1 MMNVTRGE
9 KIFPCVKSLTFDI
22 YVPSFPNFNIVIFI
36 DLYTVY
42 INIDRDV
49 YQRQYKSSLNVYQDS
64 VKFNKK
70 TISKKTATLY
80 VPEKP
85 KELSKYMGLYNRETG
100 EKYELS
106 DDGAIINEKLA
117 KLLDAKVG
125 DEIVMRDS
133 ENNPYKIKVDHITA
147 VSYTHLCNY
156 RIILLFLY
164 I

>member
-1 MMNVTRGE
+1 M
-9 KIFPCVKSLTFDI
+9 
-22 YVPSFPNFNIVIFI
+22 
-36 DLYTVY
+36 
-42 INIDRDV
+42 
-49 YQRQYKSSLNVYQDS
+49 
-64 VKFNKK
+64 
-70 TISKKTATLY
+70 Y

-133 ENNPYKIKVDHITA
+133 ENNPYKIKSRSYYGELFRTLCIFITD
-147 VSYTHLCNY
+147 
-156 RIILLFLY
+156 ILQQGIRTKSEL
-164 I
+164 